1 MLIPHKIKLFLTV
14 KRPHFQNLVV
24 FYLLMSI
31 EILFSST
38 SIAQSNFFQPAKEP
52 IKKRIWFASGIQ
64 AYTEIG
70 SFAALYPIWY
80 AQNASSKFHF
90 FDDFGNWGNVD
101 KYGHSYSAYQLSKLS
116 SDFYRWA
123 GVPKKKSAIIGSLV
137 GLSYQSTLEVF
148 DGFSNGYGFSWG
160 DMLFNTLGSGI
171 YLSQEWAWSEQ
182 KLIPKFS
189 YHPTKFAVLRPE
201 ILGSNQAERF
211 LKDYNGQTYW
221 LSFSPNHFSK
231 NSMFPKWLCIS
242 IGYGIDG
249 RLVGDQTSY
258 TSADGM
264 AYHSR
269 QQYYLS
275 MDIDLKSLPIKN
287 KTIKK
292 IISAFNYLKIPAPTV
307 SFQKNKIQFLPIYF

>member
-182 KLIPKFS
+182 KLIPKYS
-189 YHPTKFAVLRPE
+189 YHPTNFAALRPE

-221 LSFSPNHFSK
+221 LSFSPKHLAK
-231 NSMFPKWLCIS
+231 NSLFPKWLCIS
-242 IGYGIDG
+242 VGYGIDG

-258 TSADGM
+258 TSADAM
-264 AYHSR
+264 TYHSK

-292 IISAFNYLKIPAPTV
+292 IISAFNYLKIPAPAV